1 MAENDFLSGLLGGVK
16 DVGSSIY
23 GGISGLL
30 GGGEQTPAAGGTQ
43 MPDSMSMLSPAD
55 QRRLMFSTLGQVGAA
70 LLAAGARQSP
80 ESRAQALA
88 QLGKIGPSIEESIQ
102 RNAALQ
108 QQRAM
113 AQRQAELFAPQL
125 MAAKAGAAEKE
136 LSLKMQQETLAAQN
150 AIKKLRDENPEALAK
165 DLGLS
170 AGYVKAMPIADLV
183 EATKQIA
190 IKRATKS
197 PLEALYETEVARALN
212 LAVAPTPGA
221 MPPVAAAPIAPP
233 SAAPVA
239 AAPAAPIVATTEKPA
254 YAQPGYDPTSQAAIA
269 QYLTPP
275 AATQAAAAPVA
286 QTPPAAGGVVS
297 MPTPTNPEAAR
308 LRAIAGNPAIYLTK
322 PDEAKKLAELADKI
336 DPPGAVEAAKKVEVA
351 KAEMR
356 LSQPKVEQAL
366 AGTMMKSENLSGTL
380 SRAIDRVN
388 NWSAGYGSMLS
399 YIPETQ
405 ARNLQADI
413 ATIKANLGFAEL
425 ERMREASPTGGA
437 LGQVAVQEL
446 NYLQSAV
453 ANLDQ
458 AQSPPELKRALENI
472 KTTMKGYQTLRERAY
487 EKDYGQKF
495 DLKKFAGQDTGEGE
509 KPAAATGAQGAP
521 KKVTKEEF
529 DSLPSGALFTDP
541 NGQIRRKP

>member
-30 GGGEQTPAAGGTQ
+30 GGGEQTPAAGGQ
-43 MPDSMSMLSPAD
+43 MQDSMSMLSPAD
-55 QRRLMFSTLGQVGAA
+55 QKRLMFSTLGQVGAA

-88 QLGKIGPSIEESIQ
+88 QLGKIGPGIEESIQ
-102 RNAALQ
+102 RTAALQ
-108 QQRAM
+108 QQRAL

-136 LSLKMQQETLAAQN
+136 LALKMQQETLSAQD

-197 PLEALYETEVARALN
+197 PLESLYEAEVAKALN
-212 LAVAPTPGA
+212 LGMTQ
-221 MPPVAAAPIAPP
+221 PPVAAAQPQM
-233 SAAPVA
+233 PVA
-239 AAPAAPIVATTEKPA
+239 APPAQVAPVMPAITAPSVGLPAPADNMALDYSKYPETGRPPVVTEPA
-254 YAQPGYDPTSQAAIA
+254 
-269 QYLTPP
+269 L
-275 AATQAAAAPVA
+275 AAPQQIPTTVA
-286 QTPPAAGGVVS
+286 PAQAGGVVS

-322 PDEAKKLAELADKI
+322 PDEAKKLADLADKI
-336 DPPGAVEAAKKVEVA
+336 DPPGALEAAKKLEVA

-356 LSQPKVEQAL
+356 LNQPKIEQAL
-366 AGTMMKSENLSGTL
+366 AGTMMKSENVSNTI

-388 NWSAGYGSMLS
+388 NWSAGYGSLLS
-399 YIPETQ
+399 YIPESQ

-413 ATIKANLGFAEL
+413 ATIKANIGFDEL
-425 ERMREASPTGGA
+425 QRMRDASPTGGA

-458 AQSPPELKRALENI
+458 AQSPGDLKRALADI
-472 KTTMKGYQTLRERAY
+472 KTSMKGYQTLREKAY

-495 DLKKFAGQDTGEGE
+495 DLKKFTGQPSGEGE
-509 KPAAATGAQGAP
+509 KPSAAAEAQGTP
-521 KKVTKEEF
+521 KRVTKEEY

-541 NGQIRRKP
+541 NGQVRRKP

>member
-16 DVGSSIY
+16 DVGGSIY

-30 GGGEQTPAAGGTQ
+30 GGGEQAPAGANQ
-43 MPDSMSMLSPAD
+43 MQDSLSMLSPQD
-55 QRRLMFSTLGQVGAA
+55 QRRLMFSTLGQVGAT

-88 QLGKIGPSIEESIQ
+88 QLGKVGPAIEESIQ
-102 RNAALQ
+102 RSAALQ
-108 QQRAM
+108 QQRLA

-125 MAAKAGAAEKE
+125 AAAKAGAAEKE
-136 LSLKMQQETLAAQN
+136 ISLRQQQETLAAQDVVRQ
-150 AIKKLRDENPEALAK
+150 LRDKDPEALAK
-165 DLGLS
+165 DLGLT

-197 PLEALYETEVARALN
+197 PLEAAVEARIAQSFGVQPVAPQAPTVAVPAVEG
-212 LAVAPTPGA
+212 AVATQ
-221 MPPVAAAPIAPP
+221 
-233 SAAPVA
+233 APVA
-239 AAPAAPIVATTEKPA
+239 E
-254 YAQPGYDPTSQAAIA
+254 
-269 QYLTPP
+269 P
-275 AATQAAAAPVA
+275 AATQAPA
-286 QTPPAAGGVVS
+286 QGGVVS
-297 MPTPTNPEAAR
+297 MATPTNPEAVR
-308 LRAIAGNPAIYLTK
+308 LRALASDPLISAADPK
-322 PDEAKKLAELADKI
+322 KAKEYAELADKL
-336 DPPGAVEAAKKVEVA
+336 DPAGSQEAAKKIEVS

-356 LSQPKVEQAL
+356 INQPKVEQAL
-366 AGTMMKSENLSGTL
+366 AGQMMKSENISKTIN
-380 SRAIDRVN
+380 RAIDRVG
-388 NWSAGYGSMLS
+388 NWSAGYGSLLS

-446 NYLQSAV
+446 NYLQSAI

-458 AQSPPELKRALENI
+458 AQSPGDLKRALGDI
-472 KTTMKGYQTLRERAY
+472 RTSMKGYQTLREKAY

-495 DLKKFAGQDTGEGE
+495 DIKKFAGEGMGAE
-509 KPAAATGAQGAP
+509 KEQPTFKSADEVKSAVQSGSLTRDQG
-521 KKVTKEEF
+521 
-529 DSLPSGALFTDP
+529 L
-541 NGQIRRKP
+541 QILRSKFGFE

>member
-30 GGGEQTPAAGGTQ
+30 GGGEQTPAAAGQ
-43 MPDSMSMLSPAD
+43 MQDSMSMLSPAD

-136 LSLKMQQETLAAQN
+136 LSLKMQQETLAAQD

-197 PLEALYETEVARALN
+197 PLEALYETEVAKALN
-212 LAVAPTPGA
+212 LAVVPAPGNV
-221 MPPVAAAPIAPP
+221 PPVAAAPIAPP
-233 SAAPVA
+233 AAAPVA
-239 AAPAAPIVATTEKPA
+239 AVPVAPIVATTEKPA

-356 LSQPKVEQAL
+356 LNQPKVEQAL

-495 DLKKFAGQDTGEGE
+495 DLKKFTGQNTGEGE
-509 KPAAATGAQGAP
+509 KPAAATEAQGAP

>member
-30 GGGEQTPAAGGTQ
+30 GGGEQTPAAGGQ
-43 MPDSMSMLSPAD
+43 MQDSMSMLSPAD
-55 QRRLMFSTLGQVGAA
+55 QKRLMFSTLGQVGAA

-88 QLGKIGPSIEESIQ
+88 QLGKIGPGIEESIQ

-108 QQRAM
+108 QQRIA
-113 AQRQAELFAPQL
+113 AQRQAELFGPQL

-136 LSLKMQQETLAAQN
+136 LALKMQQETLSAQD

-197 PLEALYETEVARALN
+197 PLESLYEAEVAKALN
-212 LAVAPTPGA
+212 LG
-221 MPPVAAAPIAPP
+221 MNQPPVAAPP
-233 SAAPVA
+233 VQV
-239 AAPAAPIVATTEKPA
+239 APAMPTMTAPGIGIPA
-254 YAQPGYDPTSQAAIA
+254 PADNMALDYSQYPETGRPPVVSAPTLAVSQ
-269 QYLTPP
+269 QMP
-275 AATQAAAAPVA
+275 AAVAPA
-286 QTPPAAGGVVS
+286 QAGGVVS

-322 PDEAKKLAELADKI
+322 PDEAKKLADLADKI
-336 DPPGAVEAAKKVEVA
+336 DPPGALEAAKKIEVA

-356 LSQPKVEQAL
+356 LNQPKMEQAL
-366 AGTMMKSENLSGTL
+366 AGTIMKSDNLSNTL
-380 SRAIDRVN
+380 TRAIDRVSGL
-388 NWSAGYGSMLS
+388 SAGYGSLLS

-405 ARNLQADI
+405 ARNLKADI
-413 ATIKANLGFAEL
+413 ETIKANLGFAEL
-425 ERMREASPTGGA
+425 ERMRDASPTGGA

-446 NYLQSAV
+446 TYLQSAV

-458 AQSPPELKRALENI
+458 AQSPDSLKRAMQDI

-495 DLKKFAGQDTGEGE
+495 DLKKFTGQGVGEGGE
-509 KPAAATGAQGAP
+509 PAAAAEGQGAP
-521 KKVTKEEF
+521 KRVTKEEF

-541 NGQIRRKP
+541 NGQVRRKP

>member
-30 GGGEQTPAAGGTQ
+30 GGGEQTPAGGQ
-43 MPDSMSMLSPAD
+43 MQDSLSMLSPAD
-55 QRRLMFSTLGQVGAA
+55 QKRLMFSSLGQIGAA

-88 QLGKIGPSIEESIQ
+88 QLGKIGPGIEESIQ
-102 RNAALQ
+102 RSAALQ
-108 QQRAM
+108 QQRIA
-113 AQRQAELFAPQL
+113 AQRQAELFGPQL

-136 LSLKMQQETLAAQN
+136 LALRMQQETLSAQD
-150 AIKKLRDENPEALAK
+150 AIKKLRDENPEGLAK

-197 PLEALYETEVARALN
+197 PLETLYEAEVAKALN
-212 LAVAPTPGA
+212 LGMNQPPVAVAQPQIPAAAPPAQITPVMPAMAVPSAGLPAPADNMALDYSRYPETGRPPVIPETTLAVPQQMPAAVAP
-221 MPPVAAAPIAPP
+221 
-233 SAAPVA
+233 
-239 AAPAAPIVATTEKPA
+239 
-254 YAQPGYDPTSQAAIA
+254 AQ
-269 QYLTPP
+269 
-275 AATQAAAAPVA
+275 
-286 QTPPAAGGVVS
+286 AGGVVS

-336 DPPGAVEAAKKVEVA
+336 DPPGALEAAKKIEVA

-356 LSQPKVEQAL
+356 LNQPKMEQAL
-366 AGTMMKSENLSGTL
+366 AGTIMKSDNLSNTL
-380 SRAIDRVN
+380 TRAIDRVGN
-388 NWSAGYGSMLS
+388 LSAGYGSLLA

-405 ARNLQADI
+405 ARNLKADI
-413 ATIKANLGFAEL
+413 ETIKANLGFAEL
-425 ERMREASPTGGA
+425 ERMRDASPTGGA

-446 NYLQSAV
+446 TYLQSAV

-458 AQSPPELKRALENI
+458 AQSPDSLKRAMQDI
-472 KTTMKGYQTLRERAY
+472 KTTMKGYQTLREKAY

-495 DLKKFAGQDTGEGE
+495 DLKKFTGEDTGGSKEQPQFKSADE
-509 KPAAATGAQGAP
+509 VKAAVQ
-521 KKVTKEEF
+521 
-529 DSLPSGALFTDP
+529 SGALTRDQAL
-541 NGQIRRKP
+541 QILRSKFGFE